1 MLSQVAVSTPK
12 RFGAALQGGAGCL
25 ALLQSLPVLG
35 QPPRSALYMHFFPCQ
50 PRAQGARGCTAQS
63 LQDLLV
69 IKFIPLLRMFC
80 CDVLLWVNIL

>member
-1 MLSQVAVSTPK
+1 MLSQVDVFKPK
-12 RFGAALQGGAGCL
+12 RFGAALHGGAGCL
-25 ALLQSLPVLG
+25 TLLRSLPVLG
-35 QPPRSALYMHFFPCQ
+35 QPPHSALHMRFFPCQ
-50 PRAQGARGCTAQS
+50 PGAQGARGCTAQS